1 MYTSVGSYAREN
13 AETGSAEID
22 HSADVPS
29 ANLLRVVLVS
39 YIERVKLYMHSH
51 ARENLAELLK
61 RALQ

>member
-39 YIERVKLYMHSH
+39 YIERVKQLKILVDSVH
-51 ARENLAELLK
+51 AFS
-61 RALQ
+61 RA